1 MRETGPSSVMKV
13 EHDYPVPKLAPGGV
27 LVKNKYS
34 GINFIDTYHRSG
46 LYKRE
51 LPFIGGQEGGGFVAA
66 VTPEAEAQGVK
77 VGDRVAYSLCLPD
90 LRGVHRRP
98 GQQGRHRPR
107 GGPPRRGR
115 LLRRAGHDRALPH
128 P

>member
-1 MRETGPSSVMKV
+1 MVRETGPSSVMKV

-27 LVKNKYS
+27 LVANKYS

-66 VTPEAEAQGVK
+66 VTPEAEAQGEGHPLLLAAELAK
-77 VGDRVAYSLCLPD
+77 VANVMIR
-90 LRGVHRRP
+90 
-98 GQQGRHRPR
+98 
-107 GGPPRRGR
+107 
-115 LLRRAGHDRALPH
+115 
-128 P
+128 

>member
-1 MRETGPSSVMKV
+1 MKV
-13 EHDYPVPKLAPGGV
+13 ENDYPVPKLAPGGV

-66 VTPEAEAQGVK
+66 VTPEAESAGRQG
-77 VGDRVAYSLCLPD
+77 GRPRRVLLRVSN
-90 LRGVHRRP
+90 LRGVHRGARV
-98 GQQGRHRPR
+98 
-107 GGPPRRGR
+107 
-115 LLRRAGHDRALPH
+115 DKW
-128 P
+128 